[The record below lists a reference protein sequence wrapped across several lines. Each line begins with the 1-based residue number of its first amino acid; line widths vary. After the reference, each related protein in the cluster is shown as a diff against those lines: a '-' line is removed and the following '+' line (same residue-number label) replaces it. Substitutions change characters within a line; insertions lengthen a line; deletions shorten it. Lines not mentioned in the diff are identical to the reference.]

1 MNRQLELYTSAKDAH
16 FGCKCVPK
24 RMTGPFRT
32 GLKYSEYTGLK
43 IQRVHWQ
50 RQIRALCLREAVAP
64 FCKSRHWT
72 YCRHLFK
79 LLTPIFRARSSC
91 SPTSAFRA
99 IFSIYLYLYIYI
111 YYGHPSANIA
121 FTSSF
126 GYTCLTPSCLRSFL
140 NSCFCGLCLPQLLT
154 DQAVYYRKLLCTGE
168 LPTILISN
176 YLLFWW
182 CRFFPF
188 FWSGRLDNI
197 FISVCSKPTLFNAH
211 VDNACLYLHEREQTL
226 FRPEEDNHPIAS

>member
-1 MNRQLELYTSAKDAH
+1 MLAGGDQDPRKGGGGWGGRGWGPGEGTVSGRTDLIAASMNRQLELYTSAKDAH

-111 YYGHPSANIA
+111 TDTPVP
-121 FTSSF
+121 TS
-126 GYTCLTPSCLRSFL
+126 P
-140 NSCFCGLCLPQLLT
+140 LL
-154 DQAVYYRKLLCTGE
+154 VVL
-168 LPTILISN
+168 
-176 YLLFWW
+176 
-182 CRFFPF
+182 
-188 FWSGRLDNI
+188 
-197 FISVCSKPTLFNAH
+197 VTL
-211 VDNACLYLHEREQTL
+211 V
-226 FRPEEDNHPIAS
+226 